1 MRKCLVREYVYV
13 IKAMVVMLLEVK
25 AVTNV
30 TYSYG
35 GRRAIVSMLWL
46 KLRTK
51 PRHSKFKAKLREQ
64 KQIEQAKV
72 VKILYHRLP
81 SSS

>member
-1 MRKCLVREYVYV
+1 
-13 IKAMVVMLLEVK
+13 MVVMLLEVK

-35 GRRAIVSMLWL
+35 GRAIVSMLWL